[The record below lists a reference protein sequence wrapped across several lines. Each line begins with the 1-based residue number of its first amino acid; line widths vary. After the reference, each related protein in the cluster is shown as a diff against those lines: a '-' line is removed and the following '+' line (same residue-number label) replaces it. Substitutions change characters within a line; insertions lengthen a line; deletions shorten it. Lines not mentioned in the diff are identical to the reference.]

1 MVRVAVEINEV
12 KRQHEQIVRVME
24 LQTRLVPRY
33 VAADLAALGQLVLE
47 VHRLVCHTERPPS
60 ASDGAADTP
69 GAALRRSRPRR
80 PRQTRP
86 RGIYRVG
93 RKSKL
98 LILSEYVNKTE
109 KI

>member
-47 VHRLVCHTERPPS
+47 VHRLVFHTERPPS

-69 GAALRRSRPRR
+69 RLVPRYVAADLAALG
-80 PRQTRP
+80 QLVLEVYT
-86 RGIYRVG
+86 GWV
-93 RKSKL
+93 
-98 LILSEYVNKTE
+98 E
-109 KI
+109 KVSC

>member
-47 VHRLVCHTERPPS
+47 VYTGWV
-60 ASDGAADTP
+60 
-69 GAALRRSRPRR
+69 
-80 PRQTRP
+80 
-86 RGIYRVG
+86 
-93 RKSKL
+93 
-98 LILSEYVNKTE
+98 E
-109 KI
+109 KVSC